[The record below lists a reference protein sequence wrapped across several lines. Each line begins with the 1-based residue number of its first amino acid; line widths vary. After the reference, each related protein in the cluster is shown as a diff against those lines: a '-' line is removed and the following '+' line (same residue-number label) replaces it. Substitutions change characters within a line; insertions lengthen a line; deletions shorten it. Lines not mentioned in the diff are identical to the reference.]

1 MAPERH
7 LVRTQHSFAVEDLD
21 DYALL
26 EMRVTMTLRLCEELG
41 LNENETTVGQLCDA
55 TLDQFDREQTEDP
68 IRYERMPPIGARG
81 VRAPDFRRQ
90 NQEPKV
96 LTRGEA
102 ERLRRTPQ
110 TNGVGVGLNGRGR

>member
-41 LNENETTVGQLCDA
+41 LNENETTVGQLCNA
-55 TLDQFDREQTEDP
+55 TLDQFDREQRK
-68 IRYERMPPIGARG
+68 IRSATNACLRSAREQSALQILG
-81 VRAPDFRRQ
+81 GRIKSRRF
-90 NQEPKV
+90 
-96 LTRGEA
+96 
-102 ERLRRTPQ
+102 
-110 TNGVGVGLNGRGR
+110 